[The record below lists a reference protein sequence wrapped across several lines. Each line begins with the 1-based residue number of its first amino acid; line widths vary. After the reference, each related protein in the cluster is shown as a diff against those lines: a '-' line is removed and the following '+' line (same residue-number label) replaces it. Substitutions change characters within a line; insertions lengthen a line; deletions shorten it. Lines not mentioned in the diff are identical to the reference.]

1 VNRDIDCRTHLP
13 RDPRGEVFDDHA
25 IVGSRRR
32 SVFVD
37 PGTAAAPA
45 TVAIATARPAGV
57 LNGNPFSEELSAV
70 EVVDGIVGVAVV
82 VEFAESV
89 FPVLD
94 EDVVDAPVLVE
105 EPFDVPLP
113 GVVRQVAQEHAGG
126 IAVVASGG
134 HDAQK
139 LVDDAQNPRNS
150 RILSSTQIDNADT

>member
-1 VNRDIDCRTHLP
+1 M
-13 RDPRGEVFDDHA
+13 
-25 IVGSRRR
+25 
-32 SVFVD
+32 
-37 PGTAAAPA
+37 AAA
-45 TVAIATARPAGV
+45 VMGGV
-57 LNGNPFSEELSAV
+57 GHFRLSNVSEV
-70 EVVDGIVGVAVV
+70 
-82 VEFAESV
+82 AESV